1 MKRILVTGG
10 AGFIGSNFVRYLLNN
25 YSDIHVI
32 NLDALTY
39 AGNRDNLAD
48 LENDPR
54 YLFYHGDIRDPDVVD
69 NLMYNVD
76 AVVNFAAETHVDRS
90 IHEAGDF
97 LQTDVMGTFILLESA
112 KKHNI
117 ERFLY
122 VSTDEVY
129 GSIDEG
135 SFKEGDPLSPSSPY
149 SASKA
154 GGDLLAHS
162 YFVTY
167 ELPVLITRSSNNFGP
182 YQYPEKLI
190 PFFVTNAIDDK
201 PLPLYGDGLNVR
213 DWLYVVDNCAAID
226 MVLRQGEIGESYNVG
241 GDCELTNID
250 ITHRILKIMGKPE
263 SLIQP
268 VKDRPGHDRRYSVD
282 TAKIRK
288 LGWTPSPDFQKL
300 LEATVKW
307 YIDHQDWWR
316 KIKEKQAEYKRFMDT
331 HYGKGGIADTVK

>member
-10 AGFIGSNFVRYLLNN
+10 AGFIGSNFVRYLLKT
-25 YSDIHVI
+25 YPEVHII

-39 AGNRDNLAD
+39 AGNRVNLTD
-48 LENDPR
+48 LEDEPR
-54 YLFYHGDIRDPDVVD
+54 HLFYHGDIRDRDVVD
-69 NLMYNVD
+69 NLMSNVD

-97 LQTDVMGTFILLESA
+97 LQTDVLGTFTLLESA

-117 ERFLY
+117 SRFLY
-122 VSTDEVY
+122 ISTDEVY

-135 SFKEGDPLSPSSPY
+135 SFKEEDTLKPSSPY

-167 ELPVLITRSSNNFGP
+167 GLPVVVTRSSNNYGP
-182 YQYPEKLI
+182 YQYPEKII
-190 PFFVTNAIDDK
+190 PFFITNAIDDK

-213 DWLYVVDNCAAID
+213 DWLYVIDNCAAID
-226 MVLRQGEIGESYNVG
+226 QVLRQGEPGENYNVG

-250 ITHRILKIMGKPE
+250 LTHRILELTGK
-263 SLIQP
+263 SRDLIQP

-282 TAKIRK
+282 TTKIRK
-288 LGWTPSPDFQKL
+288 LGWAPSPDFEKL
-300 LEATVKW
+300 LETTVRW
-307 YIDHQDWWR
+307 YQDNQDWWR
-316 KIKEKQAEYKRFMDT
+316 AIKEKQAEYQRFMDA
-331 HYGKGGIADTVK
+331 HYGKGGIADKAK